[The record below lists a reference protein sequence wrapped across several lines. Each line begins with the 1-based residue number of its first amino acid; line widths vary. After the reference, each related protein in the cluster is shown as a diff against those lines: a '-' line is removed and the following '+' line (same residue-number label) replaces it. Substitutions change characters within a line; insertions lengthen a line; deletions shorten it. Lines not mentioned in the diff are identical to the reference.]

1 MGQTC
6 ESLAHETKYSQV
18 TLTSRGWFK
27 SSSLAILAVIMLVN
41 IPSAHWSQSCRLSRQ
56 RDSVRG
62 ATTEVSFLS
71 HMSLYLPMPGTSNFL
86 KPHPSH
92 LSFPGWECVK
102 SNYILFACEHE
113 KRDECVCHMCNA
125 WDLTVLVLPLS
136 SSDGYK
142 LFTGGCH
149 TVKRFLELPL
159 LWHSAALRRASPQS
173 KELVHWV
180 IRS

>member
-6 ESLAHETKYSQV
+6 ERLAHETKYSQV

-71 HMSLYLPMPGTSNFL
+71 HMSLYLPMPGTSTFL

-102 SNYILFACEHE
+102 SNYIICLHVSMRKGMNVCVTCAMHETWQSWYCHFHPVMVISYLLEVVTQWRDFLNYLFSDILQPWGEQ
-113 KRDECVCHMCNA
+113 
-125 WDLTVLVLPLS
+125 VLS
-136 SSDGYK
+136 
-142 LFTGGCH
+142 
-149 TVKRFLELPL
+149 
-159 LWHSAALRRASPQS
+159 Q
-173 KELVHWV
+173 
-180 IRS
+180 RS